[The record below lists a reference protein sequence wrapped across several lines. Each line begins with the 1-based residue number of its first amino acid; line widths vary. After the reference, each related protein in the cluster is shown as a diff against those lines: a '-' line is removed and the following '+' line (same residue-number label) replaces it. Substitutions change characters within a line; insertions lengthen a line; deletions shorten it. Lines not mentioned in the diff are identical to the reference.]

1 MDMPIEQF
9 NQTVGEIM
17 MYCQCIEENI
27 KRIFAHMQPGNSQ
40 MNRLHINEQRLTMG
54 QIITAMKELDRSRS
68 KPFFSDHDYEYLF
81 LVTKT
86 RNEYAHNVYAH
97 FCYLD
102 VEEEFERSYNRCCAN
117 LMKDR
122 NWLFKLYEAV
132 EDARLLYEGKLS

>member
-1 MDMPIEQF
+1 
-9 NQTVGEIM
+9 
-17 MYCQCIEENI
+17 
-27 KRIFAHMQPGNSQ
+27 
-40 MNRLHINEQRLTMG
+40 MNRHHIDEQRLTMG

-117 LMKDR
+117 LLKDR

-132 EDARLLYEGKLS
+132 YYGHCPGGIAGIDLFLRGGSEGQQDKREEEKKVLLHEMYNV